1 MGRGPGFRRDDKYA
15 GMTKRAFSTKAAMPE
30 HLKIQQMNQ
39 YD

>member
-1 MGRGPGFRRDDKYA
+1 MTKKAFA
-15 GMTKRAFSTKAAMPE
+15 GMTKKAFSTKAAMPE